1 MSKPSPLF
9 SPEKIK
15 GPYSLLAAF
24 LLIVEASLGYWLIN
38 SADRTEKIVAGAMIT
53 VIFLVFLYI
62 SWKIVQV
69 SYTGKPLKSEGV
81 GELNPASRSVTE
93 AEAEGRKA
101 EAMISHDRSFMIE
114 KPAGEWE
121 IEEVSASAW
130 AGKSLGISDEHLLEK
145 LVGKD
150 DAGEKV
156 MVISHPREFFLI
168 PEPGKTLIDGA
179 AIPSAL
185 QVPAFFRLS
194 ILPMERRQ
202 APFYLERPMVHNFNV
217 FLMSIL
223 SQGVLTLIDH
233 QTVAD
238 KEGNS
243 REIAIMRQNL
253 ENVMINGEN
262 HNKASIYIS
271 MIGIGGKIKDHAMIL
286 QYFTTSSEDP
296 NMKTRLRE
304 LQDII
309 NSFKPVMPTDQEKVK
324 EAYDK
329 KMDEKFDAF
338 ITSYGVN
345 LFMNEF
351 GIALARLKNSDLE
364 KIQDRQ
370 KVVETLKPFRDF
382 AAFINMKDDR
392 LGSILEAVEEAEK
405 GNAVK
410 LKQILPPMLKNIENY
425 EQQQQG

>member
-1 MSKPSPLF
+1 MF
-9 SPEKIK
+9 SPEKVK

-53 VIFLVFLYI
+53 VIFLVFLYV

-69 SYTGKPLKSEGV
+69 TFSAKTLQSEGV
-81 GELNPASRSVTE
+81 GELKPATRSVTE
-93 AEAEGRKA
+93 AEAEDRKA
-101 EAMISHDRSFMIE
+101 EVMISHDRSFMIE
-114 KPAGEWE
+114 RPEGEWE
-121 IEEVSASAW
+121 IGEISASAW
-130 AGKSLGISDEHLLEK
+130 AGKTLGISDKQLLEK

-150 DAGEKV
+150 DAGDKV
-156 MVISHPREFFLI
+156 MEISHPKEFFLI
-168 PEPGKTLIDGA
+168 PTPGKTRIDGA
-179 AIPSAL
+179 AIPTAL

-223 SQGVLTLIDH
+223 SQGVLTLVDH
-233 QTVAD
+233 QSVSD

-262 HNKASIYIS
+262 HRKASIYIS
-271 MIGIGGKIKDHAMIL
+271 MIGISGKIKDHAMLL
-286 QYFTTSSEDP
+286 QYFTTSGEDP
-296 NMKTRLRE
+296 NMEVRLKE
-304 LQDII
+304 LRGII
-309 NSFKPVMPTDQEKVK
+309 NSFKPVMPADREKVRK
-324 EAYDK
+324 AYDQ
-329 KMDEKFDAF
+329 KMDERFASF
-338 ITSYGVN
+338 IKSYGVN

-364 KIQDRQ
+364 KIRDRQ

-382 AAFINMKDDR
+382 AAVINLKDDK
-392 LGSILEAVEEAEK
+392 LNALLDAVDEAEK
-405 GNAVK
+405 GNATP
-410 LKQILPPMLKNIENY
+410 LKQILPPMLENIENY
-425 EQQQQG
+425 QQQ

>member
-38 SADRTEKIVAGAMIT
+38 STDRTEKIIAGAMIT

-69 SYTGKPLKSEGV
+69 TFSAKVLQSEGV
-81 GELNPASRSVTE
+81 GELKPASRSITE
-93 AEAEGRKA
+93 AEAEDRQA
-101 EAMISHDRSFMIE
+101 EVMISHDRSFMIE
-114 KPAGEWE
+114 RPAGEWE
-121 IEEVSASAW
+121 IEEMRASAW
-130 AGKSLGISDEHLLEK
+130 AGKSLGISDKQLLEK

-150 DAGEKV
+150 EAGDRV
-156 MVISHPREFFLI
+156 MVISHPKEFFLI
-168 PEPGKTLIDGA
+168 PTPGKTLIDGA
-179 AIPSAL
+179 AIPTAL

-223 SQGVLTLIDH
+223 SQGVLTLVDH
-233 QTVAD
+233 QTVSE
-238 KEGNS
+238 KNGSS

-262 HNKASIYIS
+262 HRKASIYIS
-271 MIGIGGKIKDHAMIL
+271 MIGIGGKIKDHVMML
-286 QYFTTSSEDP
+286 QYFTTSGEDP
-296 NMKTRLRE
+296 NMENRLKE
-304 LQDII
+304 LQNII
-309 NSFKPVMPTDQEKVK
+309 NSFKPVMPADREKVRQDY
-324 EAYDK
+324 EQQ
-329 KMDEKFDAF
+329 MDEKFASF
-338 ITSYGVN
+338 IKSYGVN

-370 KVVETLKPFRDF
+370 KVIETLKPFRDF
-382 AAFINMKDDR
+382 AAVINLKDDS
-392 LGSILEAVEEAEK
+392 LSTLLDAVDEAEK
-405 GNAVK
+405 GNAGP
-410 LKQILPPMLKNIENY
+410 LKKILPPMMKNIENY
-425 EQQQQG
+425 QQQ